1 MSILDLLDEDRASR
15 LKFEEK
21 KDEALAQFQRQK
33 DSLVAIATTQWFRE
47 IVMYWDREVKA
58 CEARLETMTKDN
70 IKEVQG
76 ELKLAKRFLQFLENI
91 TSYNI

>member
-1 MSILDLLDEDRASR
+1 M
-15 LKFEEK
+15 LKFEEEK
-21 KDEALAQFQRQK
+21 NEAFAQFKRQK
-33 DSLVAIATTQWFRE
+33 DSLVAIAQTQWFRE

-58 CEARLETMTKDN
+58 CEERLATMTKDN

-76 ELKLAKRFLQFLENI
+76 ELKLAKRFLQFLDNI